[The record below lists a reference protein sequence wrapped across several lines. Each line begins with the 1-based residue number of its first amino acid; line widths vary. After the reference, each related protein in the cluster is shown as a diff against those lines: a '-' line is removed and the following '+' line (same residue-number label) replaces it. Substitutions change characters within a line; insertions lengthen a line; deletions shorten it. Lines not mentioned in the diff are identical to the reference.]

1 MAMSEFFSCA
11 SVVPRLRACLW
22 LGASLLVASAAQ
34 AHGSHSHGHGTV
46 HLVVEGTTL
55 TATFDVPLE
64 AFLGYDHLP
73 QGAAQEQVW
82 SAFKARLQDPS
93 NFLQPAADARCQ
105 AVGHEARPDPST
117 ADAKADIPNIVYRA
131 EFRCDQPEALH
142 AVSFTAFR
150 DHPGLKQL
158 RVQLASP
165 KGRRIVTVR
174 PRFPALT
181 F

>member
-1 MAMSEFFSCA
+1 MSDFFSCA
-11 SVVPRLRACLW
+11 SVSPRLRAGLW
-22 LGASLLVASAAQ
+22 LGASLFLASVAR

-46 HLVVEGTTL
+46 QLVVEGAAL
-55 TATFDVPLE
+55 MATFDVPLE
-64 AFLGYDHLP
+64 AFLGYDYP
-73 QGAAQEQVW
+73 PRGAAQQEVW
-82 SAFKARLQDPS
+82 NAFKARLQNPS
-93 NFLQPAADARCQ
+93 NFLQPAAEARCR
-105 AVGHEARPDPST
+105 AVRHEVQPDPAT
-117 ADAKADIPNIVYRA
+117 AEPQADIPNIVYRA

-165 KGRRIVTVR
+165 TGRKTATVR
-174 PRFPALT
+174 PRFPAFT

>member
-1 MAMSEFFSCA
+1 MSVSSSRA
-11 SVVPRLRACLW
+11 SFVPHLCVCLC
-22 LGASLLVASAAQ
+22 LGASSLLTSVAW
-34 AHGSHSHGHGTV
+34 AHGNHSHGHGTV
-46 HLVVEGTTL
+46 HLVVEGVSL

-64 AFLGYDHLP
+64 AFIGYDYPP

-82 SAFKARLQDPS
+82 SAFKERLQDPS
-93 NFLQPAADARCQ
+93 NFIQPAADAKCQ
-105 AVGHEARPDPST
+105 AVGQEAKPDLSA
-117 ADAKADIPNIVYRA
+117 ADPKADIPNIVYRA
-131 EFRCDQPEALH
+131 EFRCDKPEALH

-158 RVQLASP
+158 RVQLALP
-165 KGRRIVTVR
+165 KGRKTVTVR

>member
-1 MAMSEFFSCA
+1 MFKSFSCA
-11 SVVPRLRACLW
+11 SFVPRLCACLW
-22 LGASLLVASAAQ
+22 VGAGSVLTSVAW
-34 AHGSHSHGHGTV
+34 AHGSHSHGHGAV
-46 HLVVEGTTL
+46 RLVVEGSTL
-55 TATFDVPLE
+55 TAVFDVPLE
-64 AFLGYDHLP
+64 SLLGYDYPP
-73 QGAAQEQVW
+73 QGADQERVW
-82 SAFKARLQDPS
+82 SELKTRLQDPL

-105 AVGHEARPDPST
+105 VVGHEATPDPAA
-117 ADAKADIPNIVYRA
+117 ADPNADIPNIVYRA
-131 EFRCDQPEALH
+131 EFRCDRPEALN

-165 KGRRIVTVR
+165 KGRKTVTVR